1 MPFPA
6 SLQARRA
13 FLSTALSSPWW
24 SSAAAQTA
32 ADNRPTSFQS
42 DAELLARAYGALHPG
57 LYRYNTPAQM
67 AACFDGL
74 RAYLSVPRTQT
85 QAYVAF
91 ARATAAVRC
100 GHSYPNFYNQAPAL
114 RASLFSGRD
123 RLPFHFRW
131 IADRMVITRD
141 LSASGLAVGTE
152 VLSVNGLPAQAMLQ
166 ALLPLARADGS
177 NDAKRRRQMDVTGVD
192 RWEAFDIYM
201 PMLLPHIVARREVTL
216 SVRDPGG
223 GERGVAVAQM
233 TAAERAAA
241 APSPIARPPDA
252 ALWTLSQRPGGI
264 SLLQMPSWSLYNSR
278 WDWRAWLE
286 AALDQVATDG
296 TRGLVVDLRA
306 NEGGLDCGDP
316 ILARLVDQEL
326 RVAGPVRRVR
336 YRKLPDDLA
345 AHVDTWDDSFRDW
358 GADAVGPRADGF
370 YDLMRWSDD
379 ASGNLLVRPAGKR
392 FKGRLVVL
400 VDAVNSSATFQFAQT
415 VKDAKLGQLVGA
427 TTGGN
432 RRGINGGAFF
442 FLRLP
447 ASGIEVDIPLVGYFP
462 ATTQPD
468 AGVEPDWAIADSLAD
483 VISGVDRSLDSAR
496 RLLR

>member
-1 MPFPA
+1 MPCPA
-6 SLQARRA
+6 RLHARRA
-13 FLSTALSSPWW
+13 FLSTALASPWW
-24 SSAAAQTA
+24 CHAAAQTA
-32 ADNRPTSFQS
+32 GDPGAKTFQADA
-42 DAELLARAYGALHPG
+42 DLLARAYGALHPG

-67 AACFDGL
+67 SAHFDAL
-74 RAYLSVPRTQT
+74 RENLSVPRTQA

-91 ARATAAVRC
+91 ARVTAAVRC
-100 GHSYPNFYNQAPAL
+100 GHSYPNFYNQTPAL
-114 RASLFSGRD
+114 RAALFSGKD

-131 IADRMVITRD
+131 IAERMVITRD
-141 LSASGLAVGTE
+141 LSGAGLAVGTE
-152 VLSVNGLPAQAMLQ
+152 VLSVNGVPAQALLQ

-201 PMLLPHIVARREVTL
+201 PLLLPHVVASGEVTL
-216 SVRDPGG
+216 AVRGPDDRQRRIP
-223 GERGVAVAQM
+223 VALM

-241 APSPIARPPDA
+241 APSPIASSRDTV
-252 ALWTLSQRPGGI
+252 LWTLSQRPGAI
-264 SLLQMPSWSLYNSR
+264 SLLQMPSWGLYNSR
-278 WDWRAWLE
+278 WDWRGWLE

-296 TRGLVVDLRA
+296 SRSLVVDLRG

-326 RVAGPVRRVR
+326 RVAGPGRRVR

-358 GADAVGPRADGF
+358 GADAVGQRADGF

-379 ASGNLLVRPAGKR
+379 ASGNTLIRPAGKR

-462 ATTQPD
+462 ATAQPD
-468 AGVEPDWAIADSLAD
+468 AGIEPDQAIAETVAD
-483 VISGVDRSLDSAR
+483 IIAGADRGLEAA
-496 RLLR
+496 LRP